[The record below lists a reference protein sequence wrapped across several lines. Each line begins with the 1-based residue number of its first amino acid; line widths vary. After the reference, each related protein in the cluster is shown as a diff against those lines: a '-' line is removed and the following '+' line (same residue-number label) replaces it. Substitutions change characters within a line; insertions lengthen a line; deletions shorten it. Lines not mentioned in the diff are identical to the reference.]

1 REKAVTEIELD
12 AAVAAEKSAKA
23 NVDAKLA
30 NLKNL
35 EDAVRYTIERAAA
48 EVLAAKAH
56 LIEAEL
62 ELSYCDIYSPLS
74 GIIGFLQVDEGNLV
88 GRSDATLLATVS
100 ASDPLLVDFSVSE
113 IEYLKLTDPETA
125 GKKAGS

>member
-1 REKAVTEIELD
+1 KEKAVTEIELD

-35 EDAVRYTIERAAA
+35 EDQVKYTIERADA

-56 LIEAEL
+56 LTQAEL
-62 ELSYCDIYSPLS
+62 DLSYCDIHSPLS

-88 GRSDATLLATVS
+88 GRGDATLLATVS
-100 ASDPLLVDFSVSE
+100 ASDPLLVDFNLSE
-113 IEYLKLTDPETA
+113 TDYLKFTDPENA
-125 GKKAGS
+125 